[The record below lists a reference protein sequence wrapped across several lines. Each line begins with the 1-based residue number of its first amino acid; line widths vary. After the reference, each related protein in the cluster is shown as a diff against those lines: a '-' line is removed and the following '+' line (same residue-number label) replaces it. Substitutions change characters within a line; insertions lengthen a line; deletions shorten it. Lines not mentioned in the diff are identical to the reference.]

1 MKKLF
6 LRVTLASALMVI
18 AAGSLH
24 AQGKIRIAILDF
36 SYNAEQSYWFSSRLA
51 DAARNNID
59 TAFSEN
65 PTLSSKFSV
74 VERDKLALV
83 MKEQGLGSSGA
94 VDPATAAKV
103 GRILGVQYMLVG
115 GIDKF
120 AINTTGGGLSA
131 LGGIGGKMTQA
142 DTMINMRFIDT
153 TTAERVISLSAGGN
167 VKKGGG
173 SFRGNSLSR
182 EAEWGLASEA
192 LEKASKSVVDKL
204 VTGGYLDRMNAAATA
219 GGVEGKIIKVAGN
232 QAWINLGSS
241 SGIKVGDQ
249 FKIFNVGE
257 ALKDPDTGAVLGADE
272 KETGSGQVT
281 EVQAKYAIIT
291 FKGTAKA
298 KDTVRQ

>member
-1 MKKLF
+1 MKKF
-6 LRVTLASALMVI
+6 LLHVTLASALVLI
-18 AAGSLH
+18 ATGPLQ

-36 SYNAEQSYWFSSRLA
+36 SYNAEQSYWFSSKLA

-65 PTLSSKFSV
+65 STLSSKFSV
-74 VERDKLALV
+74 IERDKLALV

-103 GRILGVQYMLVG
+103 GRILGVKYMLVG

-153 TTAERVISLSAGGN
+153 TTAERVISLSAAGN

-173 SFRGNSLSR
+173 SFRGNTLSR
-182 EAEWGLASEA
+182 DAEWGIASEA
-192 LEKASKSVVDKL
+192 LEKASKAVVDKL
-204 VTGGYLDRMNAAATA
+204 VTGGYLDRMSAAATA
-219 GGVEGKIIKVAGN
+219 GGVEGKIIKVTGN

-241 SGIKVGDQ
+241 SGIKVGDR
-249 FKIFNVGE
+249 FKIFNIGE

-272 KETGSGQVT
+272 KETGSGDVT
-281 EVQAKYAIIT
+281 EVQAKYAVIT
-291 FKGTAKA
+291 FKGAAKA
-298 KDTVRQ
+298 KDTVRK